1 VNCDGVVRRVSN
13 YIDGDLEVS
22 VVEEIEL
29 HLKTCR
35 ECTILVQQT
44 KLTVTL
50 YRDSDLVDFPKEY
63 NCVCMR
69 PYGEKSG
76 DRSEAT

>member
-22 VVEEIEL
+22 VLEEIEL
-29 HLKTCR
+29 HMKTCL

-44 KLTVTL
+44 RLTVTW
-50 YRDSDLVDFPKEY
+50 YRDSDLVDFPQEVQVRLHETLRRKI
-63 NCVCMR
+63 R
-69 PYGEKSG
+69 
-76 DRSEAT
+76 RQT

>member
-1 VNCDGVVRRVSN
+1 MNCNGVVRRVSS

-29 HLKTCR
+29 HLKECR

-50 YRDSDLVDFPKEY
+50 YRDSDLVDFP
-63 NCVCMR
+63 
-69 PYGEKSG
+69 GEVRTRLHQTLRREIRREK
-76 DRSEAT
+76 

>member
-22 VVEEIEL
+22 VLEEIEL
-29 HLKTCR
+29 HLKTCP

-44 KLTVTL
+44 RLTVTW
-50 YRDSDLVDFPKEY
+50 YRDSDLVDFPQEVQVRLHETLRRKI
-63 NCVCMR
+63 R
-69 PYGEKSG
+69 
-76 DRSEAT
+76 RQT